1 MNVFLTARMK
11 TFDEFKELYDKK
23 YLNESDDEKAL
34 IFYAAGNTKIQE
46 RYRLVNYLIDEG
58 ANVHILD
65 KYGDSLLHVLLGHVQ
80 HDLPSEV
87 ALCRRLIEMGV
98 DINIL
103 NNKNV
108 LAIQWLMNM
117 KYSDEKLKPLYDLW
131 FAQDYVDVTT
141 KNAWGYSPLELAEKD
156 PLRTDLVRRMR
167 ELL

>member
-1 MNVFLTARMK
+1 M
-11 TFDEFKELYDKK
+11 
-23 YLNESDDEKAL
+23 
-34 IFYAAGNTKIQE
+34 
-46 RYRLVNYLIDEG
+46 IDEG
-58 ANVHILD
+58 ADVHVLGRD
-65 KYGDSLLHVLLGHVQ
+65 KNSLLHVLLGHVK
-80 HDLPSEV
+80 HDLPNEV
-87 ALCRRLIEMGV
+87 ALCKRLIEMGV

-156 PLRTDLVRRMR
+156 PLRADLVRRMR
-167 ELL
+167 ERL

>member
-23 YLNESDDEKAL
+23 YLNEIDDEKAL

-65 KYGDSLLHVLLGHVQ
+65 QYGDSLLHVLLGHVQ

-156 PLRTDLVRRMR
+156 PLRADLVRRMR
-167 ELL
+167 ERL

>member
-108 LAIQWLMNM
+108 LAIQWLINM

-131 FAQDYVDVTT
+131 FEQDYVDVTT

-167 ELL
+167 ERL

>member
-1 MNVFLTARMK
+1 M
-11 TFDEFKELYDKK
+11 
-23 YLNESDDEKAL
+23 NESYDEKEL

-156 PLRTDLVRRMR
+156 PLRADLVRRMR
-167 ELL
+167 ERL

>member
-23 YLNESDDEKAL
+23 YLNEIDDEKAL

-58 ANVHILD
+58 DNVHILD

-80 HDLPSEV
+80 HDLSSEV

-156 PLRTDLVRRMR
+156 PLRADLVRRMR
-167 ELL
+167 ERL

>member
-141 KNAWGYSPLELAEKD
+141 KNAGD
-156 PLRTDLVRRMR
+156 IRH
-167 ELL
+167 

>member
-80 HDLPSEV
+80 HDLPSEA

-156 PLRTDLVRRMR
+156 PLRADLVRRMR
-167 ELL
+167 ERL

>member
-23 YLNESDDEKAL
+23 YLNEIDDEKAL

-80 HDLPSEV
+80 HDLSSEV

-156 PLRTDLVRRMR
+156 PLRADLVRRMR
-167 ELL
+167 ERL

>member
-1 MNVFLTARMK
+1 MK

-156 PLRTDLVRRMR
+156 PLRADLVRRMR
-167 ELL
+167 ERL

>member
-46 RYRLVNYLIDEG
+46 RYRLFNYLIDEG

-141 KNAWGYSPLELAEKD
+141 KHAWGYSPLELAEKD

-167 ELL
+167 ERL

>member
-141 KNAWGYSPLELAEKD
+141 KNAWGYSSLELAEKD
-156 PLRTDLVRRMR
+156 PLRADLVRRMR
-167 ELL
+167 ERL

>member
-23 YLNESDDEKAL
+23 YLNEIDDEKAL

-156 PLRTDLVRRMR
+156 PLRADLVRRMR
-167 ELL
+167 ERL

>member
-23 YLNESDDEKAL
+23 YLNESDDEKTL

-156 PLRTDLVRRMR
+156 PLRADLVRRMR
-167 ELL
+167 ERL

>member
-156 PLRTDLVRRMR
+156 PLRADLVRRMR
-167 ELL
+167 ERL

>member
-156 PLRTDLVRRMR
+156 PLRADLIRRMR
-167 ELL
+167 ERL

>member
-167 ELL
+167 ERL

>member
-108 LAIQWLMNM
+108 LAIQWLINM

-131 FAQDYVDVTT
+131 FEQDYVDVTT
-141 KNAWGYSPLELAEKD
+141 KNAWGYSPLELAEKN
-156 PLRTDLVRRMR
+156 PLRADLVRRMR
-167 ELL
+167 ERL

>member
-1 MNVFLTARMK
+1 MNLFLTARMK

-23 YLNESDDEKAL
+23 YLNEIDDEKAL

-87 ALCRRLIEMGV
+87 ALCKRLIGMGV

-156 PLRTDLVRRMR
+156 PLRADLVRRMR
-167 ELL
+167 ERL